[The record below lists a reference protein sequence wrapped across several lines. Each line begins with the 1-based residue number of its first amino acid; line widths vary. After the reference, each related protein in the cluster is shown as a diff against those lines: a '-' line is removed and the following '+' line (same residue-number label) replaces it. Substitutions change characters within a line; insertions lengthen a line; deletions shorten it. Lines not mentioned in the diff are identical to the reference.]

1 MPNSQNQA
9 GAAGRGARWK
19 PWAMLGTVCALVVGF
34 FAWSAR
40 PGYLEISLVR
50 AEDSYYNLLVQGFC
64 AGQLNLKT
72 EVPPGLA
79 QLADP
84 YDPGANTQ
92 YRGADGHPL
101 HDLSYFRGKLYSY
114 FGITPALVLFWP
126 FAALTGHY
134 LWHLDAVVIFS
145 AIGFLASVGLLC
157 LVWRRYFPEI
167 GLTVVVA
174 GTLALGLAPFTPF
187 LLARANVYEVATSCS
202 YALTML
208 ALLAL
213 WEACH
218 RPQRRGRWLA
228 AASLAYGL
236 AVGAR
241 PNILFGA
248 VILLLP
254 AALAWREGSSHGAG
268 PGFTFHVSRFT
279 FHRIWVP
286 LLAATGPITCIGLGL
301 LLYNTLRF
309 DNPLE
314 FGLRYQLASNDNRV
328 ECWSPHF
335 LGFNLWAYFLGP
347 ARWGAQFPF
356 VHDIKLPPLPAGH
369 GVNEHPFG
377 VLTNIP
383 LVWLALAAPLA
394 WRGRPAEARRLLC
407 GFVAA
412 VALLFA
418 TRVLT
423 LGFFRSAHTRYEW
436 EFCPVLVLLAVV
448 GILGLERALAGRP
461 AWRRAARWSWGLLL
475 AFSLAFN
482 LLASAISHAEYHELR
497 GSLLLKRGQDNE
509 AIAHYQTSLVL
520 QPDDAVTR
528 YNLGVALGKRGQ
540 TDEAIRQYQEALR
553 LKPDYTE
560 AHINL
565 GGALGLNGQTDEA
578 IRQFQ
583 EALRLKP
590 EQADTHYTL
599 AVALSQIGQTGEAIR
614 HYQEALRLGPD
625 RAETHNHL
633 GSALYQ
639 QGRVGEAIQQF
650 QEALRLKPD
659 YADARKNLVVAL
671 AAQANPAPLPG
682 ATTNR

>member
-218 RPQRRGRWLA
+218 RPQQRGRWLA

-254 AALAWREGSSHGAG
+254 VALAWREGSPRGAG
-268 PGFTFHVSRFT
+268 PGFTFHVSRFTFYVSRFT

-347 ARWGAQFPF
+347 ARWSAQFPF

-540 TDEAIRQYQEALR
+540 TDEAIRQ
-553 LKPDYTE
+553 
-560 AHINL
+560 
-565 GGALGLNGQTDEA
+565 
-578 IRQFQ
+578 FQ

-590 EQADTHYTL
+590 EQADTHYNL
-599 AVALSQIGQTGEAIR
+599 AVALSQKGQTGEAIR

-625 RAETHNHL
+625 RAETHNQL
-633 GSALYQ
+633 GSALCQ

>member
-254 AALAWREGSSHGAG
+254 VALAWREGSSHGAG

-356 VHDIKLPPLPAGH
+356 VHDIQLPPLPAGH

-590 EQADTHYTL
+590 EQADTHYNL
-599 AVALSQIGQTGEAIR
+599 AVALSQKGQTGQAIR

-625 RAETHNHL
+625 RAETHNQL

>member
-9 GAAGRGARWK
+9 GAAGHGARWK

-101 HDLSYFRGKLYSY
+101 HDLSYYHGKLYSY

-218 RPQRRGRWLA
+218 RPQQRGRWLA

-347 ARWGAQFPF
+347 ARWSAQFPF
-356 VHDIKLPPLPAGH
+356 VHDIQLPPLPAGH

-565 GGALGLNGQTDEA
+565 GGALGLNGQTDDA

-590 EQADTHYTL
+590 EQADTHYNL
-599 AVALSQIGQTGEAIR
+599 AVALSQKGQTGEAIR

-625 RAETHNHL
+625 RAETHNQL
-633 GSALYQ
+633 GSALCQ

-650 QEALRLKPD
+650 QAALRLKPD